1 MKCGVR
7 REVGEEGALMT
18 ELSDAVL
25 IDTRYGPMWGL
36 KTDAY
41 ITRCLQTYGE
51 YCEAETELFRQ
62 VVKPGMTVVEAGA
75 NIGVHS
81 VMLAKACAPGR
92 LLAFEPQQRAFQ
104 LLCANL
110 TLADLT
116 NVTAMPEA
124 LGADARFARMPPT
137 DYSVDGNFGQVSP
150 FFTNRVADGGWA
162 DGRTVRVTP
171 LDALDLAT
179 LDFLKIDV
187 EGWETQ
193 VLQGARQTILRCRP
207 IIYVENDR
215 ADQQSVLID
224 LMAELGYD
232 QYWHV
237 APLFSAANFKGAQGD
252 VTGKTASLNMFC
264 PPKERG
270 LQVTG
275 FERIDPTNWTSPIK
289 PIGAT

>member
-1 MKCGVR
+1 MS
-7 REVGEEGALMT
+7 EI
-18 ELSDAVL
+18 SDAVL
-25 IDTRYGPMWGL
+25 VDTRYGPLWAL
-36 KTDAY
+36 KADAY
-41 ITRCLQTYGE
+41 ITRCLETYGE
-51 YCEAETELFRQ
+51 YCAAETELFRQ
-62 VVKPGMTVVEAGA
+62 LVTPGMTLVEAGA

-81 VMLAKACAPGR
+81 VMLARACAPGR
-92 LLAFEPQQRAFQ
+92 LIAFEPQQRAFQ

-110 TLADLT
+110 ALADIT

-124 LGADARFARMPPT
+124 LGAEARFARMPPT
-137 DYSVDGNFGQVSP
+137 DYSAAGNFGQVAP
-150 FFTNRVADGGWA
+150 FFTSRVADGGWA

-193 VLQGARQTILRCRP
+193 VLQGARQTIQRCRP

-215 ADQQSVLID
+215 ADQQAVLID
-224 LMAELGYD
+224 LLAELGYD

-237 APLFSAANFKGAQGD
+237 APLFSAANFKGAATD
-252 VTGKTASLNMFC
+252 VTGNTVSLNMFC
-264 PPKERG
+264 SPRERG
-270 LQVTG
+270 LTVTG
-275 FERIDPTNWTSPIK
+275 FEQIDPLNWTSPVK